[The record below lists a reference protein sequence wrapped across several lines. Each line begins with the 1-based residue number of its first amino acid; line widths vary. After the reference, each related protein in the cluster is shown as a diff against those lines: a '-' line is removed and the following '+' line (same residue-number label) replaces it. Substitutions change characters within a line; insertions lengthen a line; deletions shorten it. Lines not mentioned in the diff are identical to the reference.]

1 MFPHSQYFPE
11 QSLEIGRTHM
21 PATFR
26 VLRGCRRVVAEESTE
41 VRFCAQAANIAQGG
55 ALPKCDIV
63 DTTFHASCAPGPC
76 TATQSALP
84 TS

>member
-1 MFPHSQYFPE
+1 
-11 QSLEIGRTHM
+11 M
-21 PATFR
+21 P
-26 VLRGCRRVVAEESTE
+26 V
-41 VRFCAQAANIAQGG
+41 CAQAAKIALGG

-84 TS
+84 TLRGKAERQH

>member
-1 MFPHSQYFPE
+1 MR
-11 QSLEIGRTHM
+11 I
-21 PATFR
+21 
-26 VLRGCRRVVAEESTE
+26 
-41 VRFCAQAANIAQGG
+41 CAQAASIAQGG

-63 DTTFHASCAPGPC
+63 DTTFHASRAPGLG